1 MLDGVFF
8 LSLVYDTHGHCK
20 KEGEGFRISSPPP
33 MTGERNGHQRQTLMK
48 TLHDLFVVGGDSLVV
63 TRTPDRNNDW
73 RGQLRYAIVE

>member
-1 MLDGVFF
+1 MIGNAGRCFF

-48 TLHDLFVVGGDSLVV
+48 TLHDLFVVGEDSLVDGHQIGITTGV
-63 TRTPDRNNDW
+63 ASYVM
-73 RGQLRYAIVE
+73 Q